1 MWAEDFQGACTI
13 LGSFDLMKAK
23 SNCAFARHR
32 IGVLMIAM
40 VTLMPSHS
48 WACSIQQL
56 KPQARTSEDA
66 LKAVTESA
74 NEFGLKVYKGIAKEN
89 KGRGQFF
96 SPFSIFAALGMVI
109 EGASGQTQVMAR
121 NALRLPE
128 EETIHVGM
136 LALNK
141 ALSESNSECTLA
153 VANAVWPQNSMTIK
167 PLFLE
172 TIRSIYLGQST
183 PLDLRGDPEG
193 SRRTINEWVEEQTRG
208 RIVDLLPSGS
218 INSLSSMILTNA
230 IYFKGDWE
238 MEFEKKNTKVE
249 PFFTDEGPNPESP
262 LMHRPNAGSYL
273 KYTEFEG
280 VQVVELPYEGNELS
294 MVVMLPARR
303 EIGRLESKMNAKNWE
318 TIRGGLYHQLVN
330 VWLPSFKMNR
340 DVQVQQQLIEL
351 GLGGLFSPGDYS
363 NMFESP
369 SEFAVN
375 GVFHKA
381 FVEVNEEGTE
391 AAAAT
396 AFGMVEITSVHKS
409 PPPIIYNFRAD
420 HPFLFFIQHRKTGAI
435 LFMGKVMNPAE

>member
-1 MWAEDFQGACTI
+1 MWAEELQCACPNLVT
-13 LGSFDLMKAK
+13 FDPMKAK
-23 SNCAFARHR
+23 SNGSFAKHC
-32 IGVLMIAM
+32 IGFLMVAM
-40 VTLMPSHS
+40 LTLLPSHS
-48 WACSIQQL
+48 SGCSIRQL
-56 KPQARTSEDA
+56 NPKAPTSENA
-66 LKAVTESA
+66 LKVVTASA
-74 NEFGLKVYKGIAKEN
+74 NEFGLKLYKGIAREN
-89 KGRGQFF
+89 KGQGQFF
-96 SPFSIFAALGMVI
+96 SPFSIYAALGMVI

-121 NALRLPE
+121 KALRLPGE
-128 EETIHVGM
+128 DTIHAGM

-141 ALSESNSECTLA
+141 ALSESNSECILA
-153 VANAVWPQNSMTIK
+153 VANAVWPQNSMNVK

-193 SRRTINEWVEEQTRG
+193 SRTTINEWVEEQTRD

-249 PFFTDEGPNPESP
+249 PFFTDEGSNPDSP
-262 LMHRPNAGSYL
+262 LMYRPNAGSLL
-273 KYTEFEG
+273 KYSEYEG

-294 MVVMLPARR
+294 MVVMLPRR
-303 EIGRLESKMNAKNWE
+303 GTIGGLESKMNANKWE
-318 TIRGGLYHQLVN
+318 TIRGGLHHQLVN

-340 DVQVQQQLIEL
+340 DVQVQQQLIAL
-351 GLGGLFSPGDYS
+351 GLGGLFTPGEYS

-369 SEFAVN
+369 SEFAVD

-381 FVEVNEEGTE
+381 FVAVNEEGTE

-409 PPPIIYNFRAD
+409 PPPVIYNFRAD

>member
-1 MWAEDFQGACTI
+1 MWAEDSQRAC
-13 LGSFDLMKAK
+13 LNLVSFGLMKAK
-23 SNCAFARHR
+23 SNFAFARHC

-40 VTLMPSHS
+40 ATLLPSYS
-48 WACSIQQL
+48 RACSIQQL

-74 NEFGLKVYKGIAKEN
+74 NEFGLKVYKGIAREN
-89 KGRGQFF
+89 KGQGQFF

-109 EGASGQTQVMAR
+109 EGASGQTQLMAR
-121 NALRLPE
+121 DALRLPE
-128 EETIHVGM
+128 EETIHAGM

-183 PLDLRGDPEG
+183 PLDLRGDSEG
-193 SRRTINEWVEEQTRG
+193 ARRTINEWVGEQTRN
-208 RIVDLLPSGS
+208 RIVDLLQPGS

-249 PFFTDEGPNPESP
+249 PFFTDEGPNSESP
-262 LMHRPNAGSYL
+262 LMYRPNAGSYL
-273 KYTEFEG
+273 KYSEYEG
-280 VQVVELPYEGNELS
+280 VQVVELPYKGNELS
-294 MVVMLPARR
+294 MVVMLPRR
-303 EIGRLESKMNAKNWE
+303 GTIGQLESKMNANKWE
-318 TIRGGLYHQLVN
+318 TIRGGLHHQLVN
-330 VWLPSFKMNR
+330 VWLPSFKMNH
-340 DVQVQQQLIEL
+340 DVQIGQHLIAL
-351 GLGGLFSPGDYS
+351 GLGGLFTPGEYA

-396 AFGMVEITSVHKS
+396 AFGAMEITSLHNS
-409 PPPIIYNFRAD
+409 PPPVIYNFRAD
-420 HPFLFFIQHRKTGAI
+420 HPFLFSSSIARWAPFF
-435 LFMGKVMNPAE
+435 LWGK